1 MKTIKF
7 ILAIL
12 FSALLLVGCELKNG
26 IDNNLS
32 DKELI
37 SELRSMVTE
46 TLFIGSKSYVLEAY
60 MWRDFQPISPE
71 NGKPLISINWLV
83 CTDSVKIP
91 ANIHL
96 VKQFVIYGDVVWVSD
111 YSNETLSAEPE
122 YKIKKVSREGP
133 KWGPHVSVDV
143 ISQIHDS
150 NTDKDYYVG
159 LKNVYIDRTD

>member
-7 ILAIL
+7 IFAFLI
-12 FSALLLVGCELKNG
+12 SALLPVGCEPKNG

-83 CTDSVKIP
+83 CPIIP
-91 ANIHL
+91 
-96 VKQFVIYGDVVWVSD
+96 G
-111 YSNETLSAEPE
+111 
-122 YKIKKVSREGP
+122 
-133 KWGPHVSVDV
+133 
-143 ISQIHDS
+143 
-150 NTDKDYYVG
+150 
-159 LKNVYIDRTD
+159 

>member
-26 IDNNLS
+26 IDNGFS

-37 SELRSMVTE
+37 SELRAIVTD
-46 TLFIGSKSYVLEAY
+46 TLLLDSRTYVLEAY

-150 NTDKDYYVG
+150 NTGKDYYVG
-159 LKNVYIDRTD
+159 LKNVYIGRTD

>member
-37 SELRSMVTE
+37 SELRAMVTD
-46 TLFIGSKSYVLEAY
+46 TLLLDSRTYVLDAY
-60 MWRDFQPISPE
+60 LWRDFQPISPN
-71 NGKPLISINWLV
+71 NGKALISINWLI

-91 ANIHL
+91 AHLDL

-111 YSNETLSAEPE
+111 YSNETSGNELEF
-122 YKIKKVSREGP
+122 KIKKVSREGP

>member
-12 FSALLLVGCELKNG
+12 FSALLLVGCEFKNG
-26 IDNNLS
+26 IDNGFS

-37 SELRSMVTE
+37 SELRAMVTD
-46 TLFIGSKSYVLEAY
+46 TLLLDSRTYVLDAY
-60 MWRDFQPISPE
+60 LWRDFQPISPN
-71 NGKPLISINWLV
+71 NGKALISINWLV

-111 YSNETLSAEPE
+111 YSNETLDAESE

>member
-7 ILAIL
+7 ILAFL
-12 FSALLLVGCELKNG
+12 FSTLLLVGCEPKNG

-37 SELRSMVTE
+37 SELRSMVTD
-46 TLFIGSKSYVLEAY
+46 TLFIDSKSYVLDAY

-71 NGKPLISINWLV
+71 NGKPLISINWLI

-91 ANIHL
+91 ANIDL

-122 YKIKKVSREGP
+122 FKIKKVSREGP
-133 KWGPHVSVDV
+133 KWDPHVSVDV

-150 NTDKDYYVG
+150 QTDKDYYVG